1 MCTHPNVIREIMTPP
16 DGLPIESGG
25 TIGETVQ
32 TLLDP
37 MWNAENL
44 YLVGIVHRAGG
55 LGGRRMHVFNTAVG
69 DISPA
74 TGIGETLREESQAG
88 RAVYDLSG
96 RKVADAITSHDSLP
110 KGLYIVN
117 GKKFVVK

>member
-1 MCTHPNVIREIMTPP
+1 MFTHPNVIREIMTPP

-74 TGIGETLREESQAG
+74 TGIGETLRDESQAG

-96 RKVADAITSHDSLP
+96 RQVLSPLR
-110 KGLYIVN
+110 KGIYVVG
-117 GKKFVVK
+117 GKKLVRK